1 MPINLEKKT
10 GNLPRRKDDDP
21 FFAIWRHYHDVK
33 YDMILSEPQKHRLEI
48 YEFAWEK
55 YASGMSRGE
64 VAKMI
69 KEHFKEQKNWNIEI
83 RTAYAHLQD
92 ACDIFGNPEKL
103 NLTMEKMIFIE
114 TCKSIISELRSN
126 GKTEACGQVLGV
138 LQKAYGFDKENDDI
152 AEILRNLKP
161 TQIII
166 TSDPDVLKREAE
178 ELVEDILYEDI
189 NKASDDQ

>member
-1 MPINLEKKT
+1 MPINLEKKK
-10 GNLPRRKDDDP
+10 GNLPRRKEDDP
-21 FFAIWRHYHDVK
+21 FFAIWRHYHDVN
-33 YDMILSEPQKHRLEI
+33 YEMVLSNSQKSRLEI

-69 KEHFKEQKNWNIEI
+69 KEHFKKEKNWDIEI

-92 ACDIFGNPEKL
+92 ACDIFGNPEKI
-103 NLTMEKMIFIE
+103 NLSMEKMIFIE
-114 TCKSIISELRSN
+114 TCKSIIQELRSN

-138 LQKAYGFDKENDDI
+138 LQKAYGFDRENDDV

-166 TSDPDVLKREAE
+166 TSDSQTLHKEAE
-178 ELVEDILYEDI
+178 ELIEDILYEDV
-189 NKASDDQ
+189 NKSDEND